1 MRVAIYSCAA
11 SKDDPHIAEDQIRHL
26 QMIVRQEG
34 WEIAHVYRD
43 LVTTPGADRPAY
55 QKMLIDA
62 KQHRFDALYF
72 WALDQLS
79 RQNASNTILLLH
91 KLSRWEIGFYSY
103 AEKHLDSCHASKDT
117 VTSIIATLVR
127 QNRVYIGEQ
136 TRVGIERQKK
146 TQKPGPKGQ
155 IGPGRPPIT
164 FDQKQAIALRLKGKS
179 YTAIASLCGVSKAT
193 ICRFFKGQERPS

>member
-11 SKDDPHIAEDQIRHL
+11 SKDDPHIAEEQIQHL
-26 QMIVRQEG
+26 QTIAHQEN
-34 WEIAHVYRD
+34 WEIVCVYRD
-43 LVTTPGADRPAY
+43 LVAVPGADRPAY
-55 QKMLIDA
+55 QKMLFDA
-62 KQHRFDALYF
+62 KQHRFDALFF

-79 RQNASNTILLLH
+79 RQNASNTMLLLH
-91 KLSRWEIGFYSY
+91 KLSRWEIGFYSCT
-103 AEKHLDSCHASKDT
+103 EKHLDSCHASKDA

-146 TQKPGPKGQ
+146 TQKPGPKGRT
-155 IGPGRPPIT
+155 GPGRPPIT
-164 FDQKQAIALRLKGKS
+164 FDQKQATALRLKGKS

-193 ICRFFKGQERPS
+193 ICRFFKGRERPN